1 MKPLHVEQFFSFF
14 IFVTILGLFTL
25 SNVVAGNI
33 SAPQVPIETASNKL
47 KEQLQDES
55 FIKDFGKVNI
65 FVEKVVDPFIDFN
78 RVSALVLGK
87 LWKKATKDEKRRFR
101 HEFHTLLVRTYSRAF
116 FEFKDWSVRYL
127 PLKLKEDTK
136 KIIVKTEI
144 LQPGIQPLA
153 INYRMILTKG
163 QWKAYDIMIEGVSLV
178 TNYRTSIKNE
188 FRKSGSLDAVIKQ
201 LAKRNSAALSRN
213 NS

>member
-1 MKPLHVEQFFSFF
+1 MKAYQANKFFLFVIFSSF
-14 IFVTILGLFTL
+14 LGLLPL
-25 SNVVAGNI
+25 STAI
-33 SAPQVPIETASNKL
+33 AASDIAAPQIPIETASNKL
-47 KEQLQDES
+47 KKQLQDES
-55 FIKDFGKVNI
+55 FIKDFKKVNI

-87 LWKKATKDEKRRFR
+87 TWKKATKDEKRRFK

-127 PLKLKEDTK
+127 PLRLKVDTK
-136 KIIVKTEI
+136 KTIVKTEI

-153 INYRMILTKG
+153 INYRMVLTKG
-163 QWKAYDIMIEGVSLV
+163 QWKAYDIVIEGVSLV

-188 FRKSGSLDAVIKQ
+188 IRKNGSLDAVIKQ
-201 LAKRNSAALSRN
+201 LADRNAAALSK
-213 NS
+213 S

>member
-1 MKPLHVEQFFSFF
+1 MKTQYVNKLILFV
-14 IFVTILGLFTL
+14 IFAIFLGLLPL
-25 SNVVAGNI
+25 SKATAANLE
-33 SAPQVPIETASNKL
+33 APQIPIETASNIL
-47 KEQLQDES
+47 KQRLQDES
-55 FIKDFGKVNI
+55 FIKDFDKVNV

-78 RVSALVLGK
+78 RVAALVLGK
-87 LWKKATKDEKRRFR
+87 LWKKATKDERRRFKQ
-101 HEFHTLLVRTYSRAF
+101 EFHTLLVRTYSRAF

-127 PLKLKEDTK
+127 PLRLKENSNKT
-136 KIIVKTEI
+136 IVKTQI

-163 QWKAYDIMIEGVSLV
+163 QWKAYDIMIEGISLV

-188 FRKSGSLDAVIKQ
+188 YRKTGSLDAVIER
-201 LAKRNSAALSRN
+201 LAKRNSAALARN